1 MQYSMH
7 DVVTHHGHASP
18 WLPDPDLSKG
28 RRSCTAPWDTI
39 AADPMTSIPAVL
51 PVPADRPDAGH
62 GSLPAGV
69 SVRTP
74 ICLHRFIN
82 ICRHRFIKLS
92 SNLHR
97 FFTDGNDNGWALLSH
112 KGYAS
117 LPAMGGKSDRFRCVL
132 PGEMQ
137 CRSSVL
143 FCKGFLPR

>member
-7 DVVTHHGHASP
+7 DVVTHHGYASP
-18 WLPDPDLSKG
+18 WPPDPDLSEG
-28 RRSCTAPWDTI
+28 RRSYTAPWDTI
-39 AADPMTSIPAVL
+39 AADPMTPMPAVL
-51 PVPADRPDAGH
+51 PVPASRPDCGAWF
-62 GSLPAGV
+62 LPAGAI
-69 SVRTP
+69 VRTP
-74 ICLHRFIN
+74 

-92 SNLHR
+92 SNLLR
-97 FFTDGNDNGWALLSH
+97 FVTDGNDNDRALLGR

-117 LPAMGGKSDRFRCVL
+117 LPATGARSARFRCVL